1 MSLQRKD
8 LKPSFRI
15 QNLEEFF
22 SREAYNQ
29 FVVYSAFEI
38 DKPHRHNQN
47 LIRTFLGSSLLW
59 STEMKAAVNAQKLRR
74 KKIKHST
81 ISSQISPFP
90 RSCYAKRCMTVRTYP
105 GKLRNLVSR
114 RYLCVKTMIYCFNR
128 VSLGKSQNRK
138 STLSVG
144 VNGG

>member
-74 KKIKHST
+74 KKLSI
-81 ISSQISPFP
+81 
-90 RSCYAKRCMTVRTYP
+90 RLLAVRYR
-105 GKLRNLVSR
+105 L
-114 RYLCVKTMIYCFNR
+114 F
-128 VSLGKSQNRK
+128 LGHATQKDA
-138 STLSVG
+138 
-144 VNGG
+144 